1 MMSEIELNGLE
12 EKIYVYESKCGLK
25 VYMWVNEKISS
36 MYAALSVKY
45 GSIDTS
51 FKIKNKTYELPNG
64 VAHFLEHI
72 KFNVGPNKTAHD
84 IFYKLGGDANA
95 FTTFDYTSYLVFT
108 TEKKEENL
116 KELLDFVYNPYFTK
130 SMISKEKGIIV
141 EESKMGLDDPYT
153 VSFFD
158 SLKQVLHKSKFRNTI
173 TGTPDEVKS
182 ITLEDIKIAYD
193 TFYHPKNMFLTITG
207 NFNPYDM
214 IKVVEDT
221 LKDKAFKTFK
231 KPIVIK
237 NNEPKNVV
245 KTYNEKK
252 LNLAYPIIKFSI
264 KISMNSLKKY
274 SKIESKILANLL
286 FNMNFGSTSDF
297 KDELTEK
304 GLINSLNYAVD
315 LYDDVFLI
323 TISAITNYKDEIIKR
338 IQDKLKNISVSQIDL
353 TRKRNAEVATL
364 ILAYEDIENVSFK
377 IQDDI
382 LNNGGIVTN
391 LKDIISNIT
400 LEDLENFKKLI
411 DLDNIAIS
419 VFLPK

>member
-141 EESKMGLDDPYT
+141 EESKMGLDDPYN

-158 SLKQVLHKSKFRNTI
+158 NLKQVLHKSKFRNTI

-221 LKDKAFKTFK
+221 LKDKEFKTFK

-274 SKIESKILANLL
+274 SKIEAKILANLL

-315 LYDDVFLI
+315 IYDDVFLI

-338 IQDKLKNISVSQIDL
+338 IQDKLKNINVSQIDL

-364 ILAYEDIENVSFK
+364 ILAYEDIENVSYR